1 MNTHPEH
8 GVRVRFELRQATDER
23 ALYRVTLF
31 SGDQAIEVDA
41 ELRLADGAVEIGGIP
56 PTAPDNLVR
65 SVTPFAKQI
74 LSGRRAD
81 PAAQWPRRVLRWRAE
96 RPSN

>member
-8 GVRVRFELRQATDER
+8 GVRVRFQLRQANEDS
-23 ALYRVTLF
+23 ALYRVTLY
-31 SGDQAIEVDA
+31 SGDQAFEVDA
-41 ELRLADGAVEIGGIP
+41 ELRVADGAVEIAAP
-56 PTAPDNLVR
+56 PPAAPENLVR

-81 PAAQWPRRVLRWRAE
+81 PASPWPRRVLRWRAA
-96 RPSN
+96 RPPN